1 MLVAISQRVHRYV
14 IFSEN
19 YLSLNRVTSND
30 LPPEEARQYL
40 IRFLGRQDLDEHEEI
55 YDELATE

>member
-1 MLVAISQRVHRYV
+1 MAAEREQPDIPDEMSA
-14 IFSEN
+14 
-19 YLSLNRVTSND
+19 
-30 LPPEEARQYL
+30 EEARQYL

>member
-1 MLVAISQRVHRYV
+1 MAAGSDQPE
-14 IFSEN
+14 FPDEMS
-19 YLSLNRVTSND
+19 
-30 LPPEEARQYL
+30 PEEARKYL

>member
-1 MLVAISQRVHRYV
+1 MAAEGEQPEIPAEMS
-14 IFSEN
+14 
-19 YLSLNRVTSND
+19 
-30 LPPEEARQYL
+30 PEEARKYL

>member
-1 MLVAISQRVHRYV
+1 MAADDEQ
-14 IFSEN
+14 SE
-19 YLSLNRVTSND
+19 SPTEMS
-30 LPPEEARQYL
+30 PEEARNYL

>member
-1 MLVAISQRVHRYV
+1 MAGE
-14 IFSEN
+14 SEQPEIPDE
-19 YLSLNRVTSND
+19 LS
-30 LPPEEARQYL
+30 PEEARQYL

>member
-1 MLVAISQRVHRYV
+1 MAAE
-14 IFSEN
+14 SEQPEIPDG
-19 YLSLNRVTSND
+19 LS
-30 LPPEEARQYL
+30 PEEARQYL